1 MKLLQKSILAIAT
14 FCAVSTLSAQQTTGD
29 ITKQADAVPGTTT
42 TGGAIR
48 LIDNRGTIKYL
59 QVQNGLTI
67 LSNTTNDVTTTTW
80 QLGGT
85 LEDDTTITLNDGT
98 DDNAFV
104 IDGVNYSLENI
115 AQTTAAAATATSATS
130 GTETGYTL
138 LVRNEDTGNVEKL
151 IATDLIQSGQQ
162 SFTATAGQ
170 TTFTLTAMGTAL
182 PTFQTVYVFR
192 NGAKLIAGVDYTIVA
207 GGADVELVPGGTAP
221 NDWQVYAGD
230 VIEVQFIK

>member
-104 IDGVNYSLENI
+104 IDDV
-115 AQTTAAAATATSATS
+115 ASAS
-130 GTETGYTL
+130 C
-138 LVRNEDTGNVEKL
+138 
-151 IATDLIQSGQQ
+151 
-162 SFTATAGQ
+162 
-170 TTFTLTAMGTAL
+170 
-182 PTFQTVYVFR
+182 P
-192 NGAKLIAGVDYTIVA
+192 
-207 GGADVELVPGGTAP
+207 
-221 NDWQVYAGD
+221 
-230 VIEVQFIK
+230 FIHA